1 MNLEEIVEAYL
12 VESEEFLRDMET
24 ILLKTEKSKPSA
36 EDLNAIF
43 RAVHTIK
50 GTAGMFGFQE
60 TVQFTHILENFLD
73 SLRSNHIAFST
84 SMTDGLLQAKDFLS
98 YLVLEEHKGN
108 LSKEKLDFGQNILNL
123 FKPYLENQSE
133 KLTVDNPLSDMD
145 SQTNRNPSSPKK
157 TNSIVFQNYLISF
170 RPNSNVFS
178 EGLDPY
184 SFIAYLKKIGKIVSL
199 KTITENIPTYS
210 KFLPE
215 TCYLGFEILFKSDAE
230 LEKVQKTFEFIE
242 RDSFLHIFPPGFGIE
257 DLVDLSQQLPEEEIY
272 LGNIWKEIG
281 LLGDK
286 EFLTYL
292 ELLKSIQFGSNFNSE
307 PEIHTKE
314 TSSPEHHDSKQIGID
329 SNQQKTSTIKV
340 DSKRIDN
347 LINRVGELVVSSA
360 NMNQIISGID
370 DSNLQESSSQVI
382 RLLNEVREIS
392 LKLRMIPIGEVF
404 QKYQRTVRD
413 LGKDLG
419 KQIQLITEGNETE
432 LDRNI
437 VDKLSDPLTHI
448 IRNACDHGLETP
460 NERRNLGKSEIGTI
474 ILRAYQEAGNVV
486 IQIKDDGK
494 GIQKSKVWE
503 KGISK
508 GICSGP
514 LPHSDEEVFSLLFHP
529 GFSTAE
535 QVTNVSGRGVGLD
548 VVQKNIEILRGS
560 ISISSTPNQG
570 TSFTLRLPLT
580 LAIID
585 GFLVGVAN
593 RRFILPMDIVLECLQ
608 FQDEEKENSSRYFPL
623 RGSLI
628 PYIRLSQIFPEETKD
643 HSARENIVIVRNGE
657 KKAGIVVDYL
667 YGEYQ
672 TVVKPMGSVFRHVKG
687 VSGSSILGDGQV
699 ALILDIPSLFERTI
713 EIEKMSIE

>member
-1 MNLEEIVEAYL
+1 MNLEEIIDAYL
-12 VESEEFLRDMET
+12 VESDEFLREMES
-24 ILLKTEKSKPSA
+24 ILLKTENKNPSS

-60 TVQFTHILENFLD
+60 TVKFTHILENFLD
-73 SLRSNHIAFST
+73 SLRSGSIPFSS
-84 SMTDGLLQAKDFLS
+84 SMTDNLLKANDFLS
-98 YLVLEEHKGN
+98 FLVLEEHKGN
-108 LSKEKLDFGQNILNL
+108 LSKEKLESGKEILNT
-123 FKPYLENQSE
+123 FKPYLENSDGQNIFNNTTTATE
-133 KLTVDNPLSDMD
+133 KGKVLSQ
-145 SQTNRNPSSPKK
+145 QTKNNLK
-157 TNSIVFQNYLISF
+157 TFVFQNYLISF
-170 RPNSNVFS
+170 RPNSNVFA

-199 KTITENIPTYS
+199 KTITEKIPPFV
-210 KFLPE
+210 KFQPE
-215 TCYLGFEILFKSDAE
+215 TCYLGFEILFASDAD
-230 LEKVQKTFEFIE
+230 LTKVQKAFEFIE

-281 LLGDK
+281 LLSDQ
-286 EFLTYL
+286 EFLKYL
-292 ELLKSIQFGSNFNSE
+292 EILKSIQFGSISMSE
-307 PEIHTKE
+307 SDIPLKSISLPENE
-314 TSSPEHHDSKQIGID
+314 GSLPSWNE
-329 SNQQKTSTIKV
+329 SNQQKSTTIKV

-360 NMNQIISGID
+360 NLNQLLSGID
-370 DSNLQESSSQVI
+370 DSNLQEASSQVI

-392 LKLRMIPIGEVF
+392 LKLRMIPIGDVF
-404 QKYQRTVRD
+404 QKYHRTVRD

-437 VDKLSDPLTHI
+437 VDKLGDPLTHI

-460 NERRNLGKSEIGTI
+460 NERRKLAKAEIGTI

-486 IQIKDDGK
+486 IQVKDDGK
-494 GIQKSKVWE
+494 GIQKEKVWE
-503 KGISK
+503 KGIMK

-514 LPHSDEEVFSLLFHP
+514 LPQSDEEVFALLFHP

-535 QVTNVSGRGVGLD
+535 HITNVSGRGVGLD
-548 VVQKNIEILRGS
+548 VVQKNIEILRGN
-560 ISISSTPNQG
+560 ISISSTPNKG

-585 GFLVGVAN
+585 GFLVGIAN

-608 FQDEEKENSSRYFPL
+608 FHDEEKADSSRYFPL
-623 RGSLI
+623 RGNLI
-628 PYIRLSQIFPEETKD
+628 PYIRLSQIFPEESKYQ
-643 HSARENIVIVRNGE
+643 SSRENIVIVRNGE